1 MAPFW
6 PYSGAMVKLN
16 LRIPDDLHVRLAA
29 QAAAD
34 RRSLNSEI
42 LHLIEV
48 GLAAIASGTPDRPDG
63 DPASPAPLRGK
74 PDSSPAWRPGHP
86 PVLR

>member
-1 MAPFW
+1 MIRF
-6 PYSGAMVKLN
+6 S
-16 LRIPDDLHVRLAA
+16 LRIPADLHEQVTA

-42 LHLIEV
+42 LHLLEV
-48 GLAAIASGTPDRPDG
+48 ALTAPRPDAGSPDG

-74 PDSSPAWRPGHP
+74 PDSSPA
-86 PVLR
+86 

>member
-1 MAPFW
+1 MAPLW

-16 LRIPDDLHVRLAA
+16 LRLPEELHARLAA
-29 QAAAD
+29 QATAD

-48 GLAAIASGTPDRPDG
+48 GLAVIAPETPDRPDG
-63 DPASPAPLRGK
+63 DPATPAPLRG
-74 PDSSPAWRPGHP
+74 SGHSPRP
-86 PVLR
+86 